1 MHKKDSLDFA
11 ELPLSNFLVTNIL
24 TVIMR
29 GYLPSTGR
37 GDASI
42 DETSRSLCH
51 WLRPSGDFL
60 CVCAAR
66 APP

>member
-1 MHKKDSLDFA
+1 MHKKDSLDFP

-42 DETSRSLCH
+42 DEDQSLPVP
-51 WLRPSGDFL
+51 L
-60 CVCAAR
+60 VKT
-66 APP
+66 